1 MVIDLILQFLV
12 RFGSVCHFLTDFTSH
27 AVELAGMVIDL
38 ILQFL
43 VRFGSVCY
51 FLTNLSSYTVN
62 LALLIFI
69 YFFHSIQTSSLLFVP
84 FFLCIQFFLL
94 VIDLVLLTFVHIF
107 NAVQTSSLLF
117 VPFFLCIQFFLL
129 VIDLVLLTFVH
140 IFNAV
145 QTSSLLFV
153 PFFLCIQF
161 FLLVIDL
168 VLLTFVHIFNAVQTS
183 SLLFVPFFLCIQF
196 FLLVIDLV
204 LLTFVHIFNA
214 VQTAVMFVNLALQLF
229 IAFFA
234 LRYFVYEVGTELAET
249 FAKRLRTYL
258 CAAQGKKDGAGE
270 ERGEDGALQRTAG
283 RGLCASHRVIAVNE
297 LGAHYVAAARGVP
310 YDFVDLIHTAYPFPC
325 VYTSLVFGLRTEICP
340 RPFFHP
346 TPNRR
351 YIYIYCKNSC
361 LSVLPLYRQ
370 ACRM

>member
-27 AVELAGMVIDL
+27 TVELAGMVIDL

-69 YFFHSIQTSSLLFVP
+69 YFFHSIQTSFM
-84 FFLCIQFFLL
+84 CIQFLLL
-94 VIDLVLLTFVHIF
+94 VIDLFLLTFVHMFNSIQTSFMCIQFLLLVIDLLLLTFVHMF
-107 NAVQTSSLLF
+107 NAVQTIIPPSSIGGH
-117 VPFFLCIQFFLL
+117 P
-129 VIDLVLLTFVH
+129 
-140 IFNAV
+140 
-145 QTSSLLFV
+145 
-153 PFFLCIQF
+153 
-161 FLLVIDL
+161 
-168 VLLTFVHIFNAVQTS
+168 
-183 SLLFVPFFLCIQF
+183 
-196 FLLVIDLV
+196 
-204 LLTFVHIFNA
+204 
-214 VQTAVMFVNLALQLF
+214 
-229 IAFFA
+229 
-234 LRYFVYEVGTELAET
+234 
-249 FAKRLRTYL
+249 
-258 CAAQGKKDGAGE
+258 AQGKKDGAGE

-297 LGAHYVAAARGVP
+297 LGAHHVAAARGVP

-351 YIYIYCKNSC
+351 YIYI
-361 LSVLPLYRQ
+361 L
-370 ACRM
+370 